1 MKKEDLIKLI
11 IECVKTAEDP
21 TYGTINYT
29 VLTEFLKNE
38 LP

>member
-1 MKKEDLIKLI
+1 MNKEDLINLI
-11 IECVKTAEDP
+11 VECVKTAEDP
-21 TYGTINYT
+21 TYGTINYI